1 MVSNDSIDRKI
12 ASENRLGSGQPMNSQ
27 QETISLVSRPMPLQ
41 VRAGLVIGTCVAAHL
56 LNRFPGTFRGPI
68 RGASGCGRRGKRSW
82 PTPRSLDNAC
92 PPTPTQAKAACSSQ
106 SNHDA
111 QTSLVLVTTNREGA
125 PAVAGAPQRG
135 LLSDVSFDSR

>member
-1 MVSNDSIDRKI
+1 MVSNDPIDRKV
-12 ASENRLGSGQPMNSQ
+12 ASENGLGSGQSMNSQ

-68 RGASGCGRRGKRSW
+68 RGVSGYSGRGKRSR
-82 PTPRSLDNAC
+82 PTPRSLDDAC
-92 PPTPTQAKAACSSQ
+92 RKPTQTKATCSSQ
-106 SNHDA
+106 EDHDA

-125 PAVAGAPQRG
+125 PAVSGAPRRG
-135 LLSDVSFDSR
+135 LPSDVGFDSR